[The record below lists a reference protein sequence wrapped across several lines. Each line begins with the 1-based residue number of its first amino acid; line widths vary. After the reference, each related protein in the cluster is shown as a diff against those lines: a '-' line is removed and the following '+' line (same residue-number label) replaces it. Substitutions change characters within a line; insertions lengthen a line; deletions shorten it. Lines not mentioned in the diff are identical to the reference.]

1 METLCYYFGDETPT
15 SLKLL
20 HLLTIENGTDRLPG
34 NIGKDLPAYA
44 V

>member
-1 METLCYYFGDETPT
+1 METFYYYFGDETLT

-20 HLLTIENGTDRLPG
+20 DFLANEDGTDRLSG
-34 NIGKDLPAYA
+34 NIGEDLLLYA

>member
-1 METLCYYFGDETPT
+1 METLCYYFDDETPT

-20 HLLTIENGTDRLPG
+20 DFLTIENGTDRLSG
-34 NIGKDLPAYA
+34 KIVKDLPLYA